1 MNPDTAP
8 IAEIEEWLA
17 PRLGWTKHPS
27 RQVWYHYEKG
37 HSAHGVLIGPSMDA
51 AIGCLPEGCHWQAYY
66 VNWLC
71 VKPDHW
77 VVEHPR
83 SNDPAKA
90 RDELLR
96 LAVKAWMAK
105 EVGRD
110 TNRT

>member
-1 MNPDTAP
+1 MNPVTAP
-8 IAEIEEWLA
+8 IAEIEDWLA
-17 PRLGWTKHPS
+17 PRLGWIRCPD
-27 RQVWYHYEKG
+27 RLGWYSTGKG
-37 HSAHGVLIGPSMDA
+37 LSTHIGVLIGPSMEA
-51 AIGCLPEGCHWQAYY
+51 AIACLPEGCHWQAYY

-96 LAVKAWMAK
+96 LAAKAWQA
-105 EVGRD
+105 EESR
-110 TNRT
+110 